1 MSSKKSLIWRIIGLA
16 LALVQVV
23 VSVMLVISLIRMN
36 ILETWIVAVAI
47 GLLVILSALCMVPV
61 FIKRKK
67 YYAMRLMCMV
77 VSVVVIAGGIFA
89 FRYTES
95 LNNLFDKISL
105 ADNTEKPET
114 GIDITAEPFVVYIS
128 GSDSHSSVDDP
139 EARSDVNI
147 IVVVNPEKG
156 KILLASIP
164 RDTYVQLH
172 GTTGL
177 RDKLTHAGLNNNI
190 ELSKATL
197 EDFLGIVIDYTIKV
211 SFDTVVEVVDE
222 LGGID
227 IESDA
232 ALYLGAESKT
242 EPGKYCT
249 FVVGWQHVDGD
260 CALRFARERKSYTTG
275 DMHRTE
281 NQRVVLTAII
291 NKFLSSN
298 DYLLK
303 LPEIMDIAADSFE
316 TSFTRDDIT
325 TFLRYQLTNRTDWQI
340 ESIGLVGVGDLLP
353 TYTYGEEMPL
363 WVLLPDE
370 ESYQEVVNKIYEY
383 SEA

>member
-1 MSSKKSLIWRIIGLA
+1 
-16 LALVQVV
+16 
-23 VSVMLVISLIRMN
+23 MLVISLIRMN
-36 ILETWIVAVAI
+36 ILETWIVAVTI
-47 GLLVILSALCMVPV
+47 GLLVVLFALCMVPV

-67 YYAMRLMCMV
+67 YYAMRIMCMV
-77 VSVVVIAGGIFA
+77 VSIAMVAGGIFA
-89 FRYTES
+89 FRYTDS
-95 LNNLFDKISL
+95 LNNLLDKVTIS
-105 ADNTEKPET
+105 EGPETVDT
-114 GIDITAEPFVVYIS
+114 GIDITEEPFVVYIS
-128 GSDSHSSVDDP
+128 GSDSHTDVDDP

-147 IVVVNPEKG
+147 IVVVNPKKG
-156 KILLASIP
+156 KMLLASIP

-197 EDFLGIVIDYTIKV
+197 EDYLGIVIDYTIKV
-211 SFDTVVEVVDE
+211 SFDTVVEVVDA
-222 LGGID
+222 LDGID
-227 IESDA
+227 IYSDTNM
-232 ALYLGAESKT
+232 YLGAESKT
-242 EPGKYCT
+242 DPNKYCYYY
-249 FVVGWQHVDGD
+249 VGTQHIDGD
-260 CALRFARERKSYTTG
+260 CALRFARERKTYGTG

-291 NKFLSSN
+291 DKFLSSN
-298 DYLLK
+298 DYLLR
-303 LPEIMDIAADSFE
+303 LPEILDIAADSFE

-325 TFLRYQLTNRTDWQI
+325 SFLRYQLNNHTNWQI
-340 ESIGLVGVGDLLP
+340 ESIGLVGVGDMLP

-370 ESYQEVVNKIYEY
+370 ESYQEIVDKIYEY